1 MPLQFIEM
9 AENVSKADDK
19 NLMDDIVY
27 MKASEIQNITD
38 AYIAPKTMSRVFE
51 RYLTLLFEG
60 LPHAQ
65 FHLDNEQLLSSH
77 GDILYLKL
85 AMKLF
90 TETPLMH
97 IEMYLWYVIKTL
109 TLFCVSVTFDYC
121 YYCGHHPTYTFS
133 KSLLP

>member
-27 MKASEIQNITD
+27 VKASEIQNITD

-109 TLFCVSVTFDYC
+109 TLFCVSVTFDY
-121 YYCGHHPTYTFS
+121 Y
-133 KSLLP
+133 